1 MSIKIRL
8 ARAGSKKRPFYR
20 VVAADSRMPR
30 DGRFIEKLGT
40 YNPLLNKDDSN
51 RVKLDLDKIKEWLS
65 KGAQTTDRI
74 SRLLE
79 NLEVLPKKVR
89 NNPIKAKPKKEAEE
103 ISLKQQEIVN
113 RMPFIPMMTSDD
125 RIDFFDAMLDL
136 IERQKIFYMRLNL
149 SDDPMAKDL
158 MAEFRRAATVLG
170 MDTDGLDMLGIY
182 DKFRDNMEN
191 VRQQVLD
198 GEL

>member
-79 NLEVLPKKVR
+79 NLEVLPKKIR

-103 ISLKQQEIVN
+103 AAADEPK
-113 RMPFIPMMTSDD
+113 
-125 RIDFFDAMLDL
+125 
-136 IERQKIFYMRLNL
+136 
-149 SDDPMAKDL
+149 
-158 MAEFRRAATVLG
+158 AEEAAAEEPKAEEAAA
-170 MDTDGLDMLGIY
+170 DEPKAEEAAADEPKAEEAAADEP
-182 DKFRDNMEN
+182 KAE
-191 VRQQVLD
+191 
-198 GEL
+198 EAAAEKPKE

>member
-40 YNPLLNKDDSN
+40 YNPLLKKDDNN

-79 NLEVLPKKVR
+79 NLEVLPKKIR
-89 NNPIKAKPKKEAEE
+89 NNPIKAKPQKEAEE
-103 ISLKQQEIVN
+103 AAVEEPK
-113 RMPFIPMMTSDD
+113 
-125 RIDFFDAMLDL
+125 
-136 IERQKIFYMRLNL
+136 
-149 SDDPMAKDL
+149 
-158 MAEFRRAATVLG
+158 AEEAAAEEP
-170 MDTDGLDMLGIY
+170 
-182 DKFRDNMEN
+182 KAE
-191 VRQQVLD
+191 
-198 GEL
+198 EAAAEKPKE

>member
-40 YNPLLNKDDSN
+40 YNPLLKKDDN
-51 RVKLDLDKIKEWLS
+51 DRVKLNIDKVKDWLS

-79 NLEVLPKKVR
+79 NLEILPKKIR

-103 ISLKQQEIVN
+103 PK
-113 RMPFIPMMTSDD
+113 
-125 RIDFFDAMLDL
+125 
-136 IERQKIFYMRLNL
+136 
-149 SDDPMAKDL
+149 
-158 MAEFRRAATVLG
+158 AEEPKAEETATEEPKAEEPKAEE
-170 MDTDGLDMLGIY
+170 TATEEP
-182 DKFRDNMEN
+182 KAE
-191 VRQQVLD
+191 
-198 GEL
+198 EPK